1 VQPHGAAVFGQL
13 HHTGADRVT
22 ASGNDPGQ
30 PTIAP
35 SVHPDEFARDV
46 PHELTVREIDELV
59 RGFGDAARRCR
70 AAGLDGVE
78 INACHFYLINQFLS
92 PFINR
97 RTDGYGGSPEKRFRF
112 LDEILT
118 EVRTQVGEDL
128 VIGLRINGSE
138 FVPSGLNAQDMAG
151 IAKLVEGRVQDLSIT
166 AGTFSG
172 RKGPNPVAYV
182 NPWNDEG
189 GHMPLIQEAAIIK
202 AAVSTPVILGGRITD
217 PGQAEE
223 YLAKGYADAVGM
235 SRAWLADPEFA
246 IKAHSGRAHLIRRCI
261 GTNECHAQGRPLACT
276 VNAAAGREEE
286 FAVLPTSRGR
296 SVAVVGGGVAGM
308 EAATVGANR
317 GHNVVLF
324 ERDAELGGVLRLIA
338 RNPGNERLLAHLQ
351 CMADRA
357 YDAGVNVKL
366 GHAADVD
373 AIATGS
379 FDHVVVAT
387 GSQSFIP
394 DVPGITGVNVV
405 DARDVLAGAASLGG
419 TVAVIAGPHR
429 VCCQKMAR
437 PHAVADPADAAHR
450 HDQCRCEA
458 TDPLVIMRRIA
469 TMPFAE

>member
-1 VQPHGAAVFGQL
+1 
-13 HHTGADRVT
+13 
-22 ASGNDPGQ
+22 
-30 PTIAP
+30 
-35 SVHPDEFARDV
+35 
-46 PHELTVREIDELV
+46 
-59 RGFGDAARRCR
+59 
-70 AAGLDGVE
+70 
-78 INACHFYLINQFLS
+78 
-92 PFINR
+92 
-97 RTDGYGGSPEKRFRF
+97 
-112 LDEILT
+112 
-118 EVRTQVGEDL
+118 
-128 VIGLRINGSE
+128 
-138 FVPSGLNAQDMAG
+138 
-151 IAKLVEGRVQDLSIT
+151 
-166 AGTFSG
+166 
-172 RKGPNPVAYV
+172 
-182 NPWNDEG
+182 
-189 GHMPLIQEAAIIK
+189 
-202 AAVSTPVILGGRITD
+202 
-217 PGQAEE
+217 
-223 YLAKGYADAVGM
+223 M
-235 SRAWLADPEFA
+235 SRAWLADPEFS

-308 EAATVGANR
+308 EAATVAANR

-351 CMADRA
+351 YMADRA